1 MQEVLLAF
9 FFIRFID
16 DDVQFRAGG
25 RRLVQNNGL
34 CTDGT
39 KGTPQQWPTQH
50 FGLQLRQRMLL
61 SRSPWMTGFA
71 GIEWRVG
78 LAKYEEKQRVK
89 RIRGERNAFKW
100 ALKPSRS
107 KTF

>member
-9 FFIRFID
+9 LFFRCID

-50 FGLQLRQRMLL
+50 FGLQLRQRM
-61 SRSPWMTGFA
+61 S
-71 GIEWRVG
+71 
-78 LAKYEEKQRVK
+78 
-89 RIRGERNAFKW
+89 
-100 ALKPSRS
+100 
-107 KTF
+107 